1 MESTKMNKFMD
12 TLEEVGRALMR
23 ATRTGLEALAAMS
36 WPGMILTAVL
46 LALFLT
52 ILPMALTLFIIFV
65 AVRLIFNGMRSK
77 PDQDDNVIDAQ

>member
-1 MESTKMNKFMD
+1 METTKMSKFLD

-23 ATRTGLEALAAMS
+23 ATRYGLEALSTMS
-36 WPGMILTAVL
+36 WPAMLLTAVG

-65 AVRLIFNGMRSK
+65 AVKLIFNAMRGK